1 MESQEKRT
9 FKNLLYEQF
18 ARVGKALASSH
29 RLELLDVLA
38 QGERSVEVLAQE
50 TGMPI
55 ASASQHLQVLRT
67 ARLVETRREGV
78 SIYYRLASEEVSTL
92 WLSLR
97 SVGETHLAEVDRV
110 VEIFL
115 QDRTHLQPVSAD
127 ELREQLRHQQVILLD
142 VRPTE
147 EYRAGHLPQA
157 RSIPVSELETRL
169 SEVPRDREIVAYC
182 RGPYCVFADEAVTI
196 LQAHGYSARRLAE
209 GVPEW
214 RTLGFPVEV

>member
-1 MESQEKRT
+1 MESQEKRI

-18 ARVGKALASSH
+18 ARVGKALASPH

-78 SIYYRLASEEVSTL
+78 SIYYRLASAEVSTL

-110 VEIFL
+110 VETFL
-115 QDRTHLQPVSAD
+115 QDRMYLQPVSAD
-127 ELREQLRHQQVILLD
+127 ELREQLRNQQVILLD

-147 EYRAGHLPQA
+147 EYRAAHLPQA

-169 SEVPRDREIVAYC
+169 SEVPRDQEIVAYC

>member
-1 MESQEKRT
+1 MESQEKRI

-18 ARVGKALASSH
+18 ARIGKALASPR

-55 ASASQHLQVLRT
+55 ANASQHLQVLRA

-78 SIYYRLASEEVSTL
+78 TIYYRLASEEVSIL

-110 VEIFL
+110 VETFL
-115 QDRTHLQPVSAD
+115 RDRAHLQPVSVD
-127 ELREQLRHQQVILLD
+127 ELRERLQQQQVILLD
-142 VRPTE
+142 VRPGE

-169 SEVPRDREIVAYC
+169 SEVPREQEIVAYC

-196 LQAHGYSARRLAE
+196 LQAHGYQARRLAV
-209 GVPEW
+209 GLPEW